1 MVSARR
7 EALVPSRETAREPQ
21 RVPWSAIWSAL
32 ASVPDPEIPV
42 LSVVELGVVRRVEW
56 DPLDPRVLVVRV
68 TPTYT
73 GCPATELI
81 MQALEAALRTVG
93 IHELRVER
101 VLSPAWSTSWM
112 TRSAKRKL
120 RDYGIAPPG
129 ARSATTAIPM
139 APLHSRRQGAAVACP
154 RCGSLS
160 TEVVAAFGSTP
171 CKAQY
176 RCRECLEPFD
186 YFKPF

>member
-1 MVSARR
+1 MVSVQR
-7 EALVPSRETAREPQ
+7 EALVPSRGTAHEPQ
-21 RVPWSAIWSAL
+21 RVSWTAIWSAL

-42 LSVVELGVVRRVEW
+42 LSVVELGIVRRVEW
-56 DPLDPRVLVVRV
+56 DSLDPRVLVLRV

-81 MQALEAALRTVG
+81 MQALEAALRAVG
-93 IHELRVER
+93 IQEPRVER
-101 VLSPAWSTSWM
+101 VLSPPWSTSWM
-112 TRSAKRKL
+112 TPLAKRKL

-129 ARSATTAIPM
+129 ARSTTTAIPVG
-139 APLHSRRQGAAVACP
+139 ALHSRRPSAAVACP

-186 YFKPF
+186 YFKPL